1 MRGLAGP
8 PLPSHKPR
16 ALSRV
21 FFAEDKRGLLKSWAF
36 VATFWRLVRK
46 LHVTR
51 SVSGKALHSC
61 ALRTGQYGLRC
72 ALLRSQIC
80 TARASVRVQNFLR
93 SFLRTFLA
101 YSPFGFLHYANFPIR
116 SGFCRREFCRSRWS
130 FVISSR
136 RKYFTK
142 YFSYVRVLQ
151 NSWSSSIFL
160 RGKIIF
166 HAGGR
171 RISID
176 GWSNFRVAKFDF
188 EVGSDVGCKNSWV
201 GVKKKEEWRRTRFT
215 V

>member
-1 MRGLAGP
+1 MRGFAGP

-51 SVSGKALHSC
+51 SVSGKAPHSC

-142 YFSYVRVLQ
+142 IF
-151 NSWSSSIFL
+151 FL
-160 RGKIIF
+160 R
-166 HAGGR
+166 AGVAEFLKFVDFSSWKNYFPRGR
-171 RISID
+171 SE
-176 GWSNFRVAKFDF
+176 NFDRWLIKFPRC
-188 EVGSDVGCKNSWV
+188 EVRFRSWIGC
-201 GVKKKEEWRRTRFT
+201 
-215 V
+215 